1 MVYRDGP
8 SMRGVLSKAMMAAFV
23 VAASPTPI
31 VMAAQ
36 PAGSTMLV
44 GHITSQ
50 PIGHYE
56 FCKRNRDECRGTGKK
71 TAAPK
76 VTKFGW
82 SVVKDINESVNNS
95 VLPMTDF
102 DIHGREEVWSYPDV
116 VGDCEDYVL
125 LKRAMLMEKGF
136 SSSDLLITVVRKANG
151 EGHAV
156 LTLRT
161 SEGDF
166 VLDNLEDSVKAWN
179 ATPYTYLKRQAS
191 FHAGRWVDIE
201 NGDDILVGSIPD

>member
-1 MVYRDGP
+1 
-8 SMRGVLSKAMMAAFV
+8 MRRVFLNGMLAAIV

-36 PAGSTMLV
+36 QAGSAMRV
-44 GHITSQ
+44 GGVTSQ

-56 FCKRNRDECRGTGKK
+56 FCKRNRHECRGTGKE
-71 TAAPK
+71 TAAPR
-76 VTKFGW
+76 VTEFGW
-82 SVVKDINESVNNS
+82 SVIKDVNETVNLS
-95 VLPMTDF
+95 VLPMTDYE
-102 DIHGREEVWSYPDV
+102 IHGREEFWSYPDV

-125 LKRAMLMEKGF
+125 LKRAMLIERGF
-136 SSSDLLITVVRKANG
+136 SISDLLITVVRKPNG

-161 SEGDF
+161 ADGDF
-166 VLDNLEDSVKAWN
+166 VLDNLSDTVKVWTE
-179 ATPYTYLKRQAS
+179 TPYTYLKRQAS

-201 NGDDILVGSIPD
+201 NGDELMVGSIPD

>member
-1 MVYRDGP
+1 MLR
-8 SMRGVLSKAMMAAFV
+8 VLFAGV
-23 VAASPTPI
+23 VAAAIVAFSPTPI

-36 PAGSTMLV
+36 QAGSAMRV
-44 GHITSQ
+44 GGITSQ

-56 FCKRNRDECRGTGKK
+56 FCKANRRECRGTGRE
-71 TAAPK
+71 TSAPR
-76 VTKFGW
+76 VTEFGW
-82 SVVKDINESVNNS
+82 QVVREVNQAVNFS

-102 DIHGREEVWSYPDV
+102 EIHGREEVWSYPDA

-125 LKRAMLMEKGF
+125 LKRAMLMERGF
-136 SSSDLLITVVRKANG
+136 SAADLLITVVRKANG

-161 SEGDF
+161 ADGDF
-166 VLDNLEDSVKAWN
+166 VLDNLTDRVKVWTE
-179 ATPYTYLKRQAS
+179 TPYTYLKRQAS

-201 NGDDILVGSIPD
+201 TSDELLVGSIPKQ

>member
-1 MVYRDGP
+1 
-8 SMRGVLSKAMMAAFV
+8 MRRVVFSGMLAAMA

-31 VMAAQ
+31 VMAAPQ
-36 PAGSTMLV
+36 TATAMRV
-44 GHITSQ
+44 GDVTSQ

-56 FCKRNRDECRGTGKK
+56 FCKQNRQECRGTGKVK
-71 TAAPK
+71 AAPR
-76 VTKFGW
+76 VTEYGW
-82 SVVKDINESVNNS
+82 SVVREVNESVNFS

-102 DIHGREEVWSYPDV
+102 EIHGREEVWSYPDV

-125 LKRAMLMEKGF
+125 LKRAMLMEHGF
-136 SSSDLLITVVRKANG
+136 SASDLLITVVRKPNG

-161 SEGDF
+161 ADGDF
-166 VLDNLEDSVKAWN
+166 VLDNLNDSVKMWTD
-179 ATPYTYLKRQAS
+179 TPYTYLKRQAS

-201 NGDDILVGSIPD
+201 DSQELVVGSIPKQ

>member
-1 MVYRDGP
+1 
-8 SMRGVLSKAMMAAFV
+8 MRRVFLNGMFAALV

-36 PAGSTMLV
+36 QAGSAMQV
-44 GHITSQ
+44 GGVTSQ

-56 FCKRNRDECRGTGKK
+56 FCKRNRQECRGTGKR
-71 TAAPK
+71 TPAPR
-76 VTKFGW
+76 VTEFGW
-82 SVVKDINESVNNS
+82 SVVKDVNETVNFS

-102 DIHGREEVWSYPDV
+102 EIHGQEELWSYPDV

-125 LKRAMLMEKGF
+125 LKRSMLVERGF
-136 SSSDLLITVVRKANG
+136 SISDLLITVVRKPNG

-161 SEGDF
+161 ADGDF
-166 VLDNLEDSVKAWN
+166 VLDNLTDTVKVWTE
-179 ATPYTYLKRQAS
+179 TPYTYLKRQAS

-201 NGDDILVGSIPD
+201 NGADLMVGSIPDKN